1 MLPKYDVVMD
11 ENNDLERIVI
21 NVSLFRPKKNYYMLV
36 TTPFAKYKFKLKML
50 GFNLFLQS
58 KLLWESFDLEE
69 VTIYKNGKTIYWDGS
84 SGIRKVIPEGER
96 IPILDP
102 KIASIISA
110 KWPIWINVDRVWIT
124 PEFKDVPSFLF
135 RELMSYKFDKGSS
148 NRVFLPYSFQIS
160 FEEIYNPVAIN
171 REVL

>member
-21 NVSLFRPKKNYYMLV
+21 NVGLFRPKKNYYMLV
-36 TTPFAKYKFKLKML
+36 TTPFAKYKFKIKKI
-50 GFNLFLQS
+50 GVRS
-58 KLLWESFDLEE
+58 KLLWESFDLEG
-69 VTIYKNGKTIYWDGS
+69 VTIYYKNGKKIYWDGS
-84 SGIRKVIPEGER
+84 SEIRKVIPEGER

-135 RELMSYKFDKGSS
+135 RELMSYKFDKGSY
-148 NRVFLPYSFQIS
+148 VDYSFQIS
-160 FEEIYNPVAIN
+160 FEEIYNPMAIN

>member
-21 NVSLFRPKKNYYMLV
+21 NVGLFRPKKNYYMLV
-36 TTPFAKYKFKLKML
+36 TTPFAKYKFKIKRI
-50 GFNLFLQS
+50 GVRS
-58 KLLWESFDLEE
+58 KLLWENFDLEG

-84 SGIRKVIPEGER
+84 SEIRKVIPEGER
-96 IPILDP
+96 IPILDLQ
-102 KIASIISA
+102 IASIISA
-110 KWPIWINVDRVWIT
+110 KWPIWINVGGVWIT

-135 RELMSYKFDKGSS
+135 RELMSYKFDKGSY
-148 NRVFLPYSFQIS
+148 VDYSFQIS
-160 FEEIYNPVAIN
+160 FEEIYNPMAIN